1 MGIPSYF
8 SYIIKN
14 HAHILN
20 TLHYQKNIARTPFSK
35 LYMDCNS
42 IIYDAFHSL
51 EKQESYQTM
60 NSAEIERTIIIDV
73 IANIKKYI
81 HFINPSSNIYI
92 AFDGVAPFAKME
104 QQRTRR
110 YKSQYLSTLPFITK
124 KSRWNTAA
132 ITPGTDFMNT
142 LSYQIARE
150 FENKESVYG
159 VKQII
164 VSGSNDPGEGEHKMY
179 EHLRANANRQENV
192 AIYGLDSDLIM
203 LSIFH
208 TIYCYNIYIF
218 REANVF
224 GDTNRNKHST
234 QADSK
239 LPLFLNVHKL
249 MKSISQEM
257 DCVNNTNNTNNNRTS
272 SFYDR
277 YRVFDYVFLCF
288 FLGNDFLPHFP
299 ALNIRTHGIQVLLDT
314 YRQVVAKPGQYLI
327 TKDGTQIVW
336 KNVNILVKEL
346 AKNEHNLLL
355 QEYDLRDKWDR
366 RQWPETTPK
375 EKEELV
381 NNVPVI
387 FRTEEKYIAPKEA
400 HWETRYYNA
409 LFHKPEHTDDNM
421 FAKSVSI
428 NYLEG
433 LEWVFK
439 YYTKGCPD
447 WKWKYNYHYPPLFA
461 DLIKYVPHFASEFIA
476 PNTNAPFSPYAQL
489 SYVLPPEQLSLLPE
503 KMRTYLF
510 KTYPSLG
517 AQMEF
522 QWAFCRYFWEAHNKN
537 VPLSLKDMEQLQK
550 DIPRLF
556 TA

>member
-8 SYIIKN
+8 AYIIKN
-14 HAHILN
+14 HAHILS
-20 TLHYQKNIARTPFSK
+20 TLHFQKNVARTPFSK

-42 IIYDAFHSL
+42 IIYDAFHNL
-51 EKQESYQTM
+51 EKLESYQTM
-60 NSAEIERTIIIDV
+60 DMSEIERYIIADV

-81 HFINPSSNIYI
+81 HFINPSNTIYI

-110 YKSQYLSTLPFITK
+110 YKSQHLSTLPFITN
-124 KSRWNTAA
+124 KSRWNTAS
-132 ITPGTDFMNT
+132 ITPGTNFMNT
-142 LSYQIARE
+142 LSSQIAHE
-150 FENKESVYG
+150 FEHKYAAYG

-164 VSGSNDPGEGEHKMY
+164 VSGSNVPGEGEHKMY
-179 EHLRANANRQENV
+179 EHLRANSNIHDNV

-218 REANVF
+218 REAIVF
-224 GDTNRNKHST
+224 GDTKTHKYSNP
-234 QADSK
+234 ADSK
-239 LPLFLNVHKL
+239 LPLFLNVHKF
-249 MKSISQEM
+249 MKSISKEM
-257 DCVNNTNNTNNNRTS
+257 ACDN
-272 SFYDR
+272 FYDK

-299 ALNIRTHGIQVLLDT
+299 AANIRTHGIQVLLDT
-314 YRQVVAKPGQYLI
+314 YRKVVAKPGQYLI
-327 TKDGTQIVW
+327 TRNGEQIIW

-346 AKNEHNLLL
+346 AKNEHTLLL
-355 QEYDLRDKWDR
+355 QEYDLRDKWDK

-375 EKEELV
+375 EKEELI
-381 NNVPVI
+381 NNSPVI
-387 FRTEEKYIAPKEA
+387 FRAEEKYIAPKDA

-409 LFHKPEHTDDNM
+409 LFHKPENTDDTLFVKM
-421 FAKSVSI
+421 VST

-461 DLIKYVPHFASEFIA
+461 DLIKYVPHFASEFIV
-476 PNTNAPFSPYAQL
+476 PNTSIPFSPYVQL
-489 SYVLPPEQLSLLPE
+489 SYVLPPEQLCLLPE
-503 KMRTYLF
+503 SIRTYLF
-510 KTYPSLG
+510 ATYPELTSK
-517 AQMEF
+517 MEF
-522 QWAFCRYFWEAHNKN
+522 QWAFCRYFWEAHNTN
-537 VPLSLKDMEQLQK
+537 NPFSLEKMESLQREL
-550 DIPRLF
+550 PRLIV
-556 TA
+556 